1 MDNNIKEQILLA
13 IYDFFVSSHDFNG
26 MPLRDVS
33 KKFEIDYVESIELV
47 KKLVRNGSISI
58 QSSTNPHI
66 IGRQHYAIDD
76 QIKVLDMAKDNKE
89 EVFFFAGNITF
100 TSENTDYPICLYPS
114 QDYLK
119 THRDV
124 SELIEKPYT
133 KLLAL
138 GDPQLDFHFFEI
150 DVLDRYYND
159 PRYCF
164 EFDDYSGLISS
175 ETDDDGNPIL
185 EEKDQTF
192 LKTFGLGFDENDN
205 RVAVVFTRYLSDL
218 PAGHQLYWQTKE
230 IHSPCKVLK
239 EYYINAIE
247 GDFTDSMSIFS
258 AFIGEI
264 NCLYDLTKHIYGKS
278 LFNQK
283 FEEAKR
289 LKEMTFFFLPTSKN
303 YEDFV
308 HLLDKMLSD
317 NINKKFFD
325 GYIEEYDLVPIDNNL
340 VERKMKGTIKM
351 LEEWFGKN
359 FKPKNEQAYKNI
371 FKFLKEIRKERQN
384 PAHRISRNVYD
395 KQFIEKQKDMIDK
408 AYTVVRSLRT
418 AYQQHPIARTFEI
431 PSYLD
436 DSKIKIF

>member
-1 MDNNIKEQILLA
+1 
-13 IYDFFVSSHDFNG
+13 

-33 KKFEIDYVESIELV
+33 REFEIDYVESIELV
-47 KKLVRNGSISI
+47 KDLVRKDSVSI

-89 EVFFFAGNITF
+89 EILFTAGDITF
-100 TSENTDYPICLYPS
+100 TSENTEYPICLYPS
-114 QDYLK
+114 PNYLK
-119 THRDV
+119 SNRDV

-138 GDPQLDFHFFEI
+138 GEPQLEFHFFEI
-150 DVLDRYYND
+150 DVLERYYND
-159 PRYCF
+159 PRYRF
-164 EFDDYSGLISS
+164 EFDDYSGMISS

-192 LKTFGLGFDENDN
+192 LQTFGLGFDENDN

-218 PAGHQLYWQTKE
+218 PSGHQLYWKTKE
-230 IHSPCKVLK
+230 ILSPCKVLK
-239 EYYINAIE
+239 EYYVNSIE

-278 LFNQK
+278 LLNQK
-283 FEEAKR
+283 FEEDKR
-289 LKEMTFFFLPTSKN
+289 PKEMTFFFLPTSKN

-325 GYIEEYDLVPIDNNL
+325 GKIEEYELVPIENNL
-340 VERKMKGTIKM
+340 VERKIKGTIKM
-351 LEEWFGKN
+351 LEEWFNKN
-359 FKPKNEQAYKNI
+359 FKPKDDQLHKDI
-371 FKFLKEIRKERQN
+371 FKYLKEIRKERQN
-384 PAHRISRNVYD
+384 PAHRISQNVYD
-395 KQFIEKQKDMIDK
+395 KKYINMQIEMIEK
-408 AYTVVRSLRT
+408 AYTVVHALRT
-418 AYQQHPIARTFEI
+418 AYQLHPLARSFEI

-436 DSKIKIF
+436 EAELKIF

>member
-1 MDNNIKEQILLA
+1 
-13 IYDFFVSSHDFNG
+13 
-26 MPLRDVS
+26 
-33 KKFEIDYVESIELV
+33 
-47 KKLVRNGSISI
+47 
-58 QSSTNPHI
+58 
-66 IGRQHYAIDD
+66 
-76 QIKVLDMAKDNKE
+76 
-89 EVFFFAGNITF
+89 
-100 TSENTDYPICLYPS
+100 
-114 QDYLK
+114 
-119 THRDV
+119 
-124 SELIEKPYT
+124 
-133 KLLAL
+133 
-138 GDPQLDFHFFEI
+138 
-150 DVLDRYYND
+150 
-159 PRYCF
+159 
-164 EFDDYSGLISS
+164 
-175 ETDDDGNPIL
+175 
-185 EEKDQTF
+185 
-192 LKTFGLGFDENDN
+192 
-205 RVAVVFTRYLSDL
+205 
-218 PAGHQLYWQTKE
+218 
-230 IHSPCKVLK
+230 
-239 EYYINAIE
+239 
-247 GDFTDSMSIFS
+247 MSIFS